1 MRLLGITLLAVGIIK
16 GAQGQTCSADFNDSG
31 NAPDPSNNWDGTS
44 MKAWDGCDDC
54 ASNCGFTT
62 FVKDDGGPGDTYCI
76 CYDPSHSISGTFNN
90 PGNLF
95 EPSCQQF
102 YDAGNTCATPYANAS
117 TRFCSYGQG
126 CDLDYCCDS
135 STTEGAPPT
144 GGGGPGDG
152 SSGPSVSNLCSEVPA
167 PTGSTKDYACAARHN
182 SSSWVFS
189 DQGNY
194 CTSNINCDPT
204 NEYADPATENSG
216 CCVNTNSSSGSGGG
230 SGSGGDPTCEANP
243 EYDCGNYGKVYA
255 SDHCNSTIESGFT
268 FESWCCQ
275 PSCSY
280 IFGGDGCGGGDS
292 CSSSGGSGGGS
303 GGSGPTCEANPEYD
317 CGNYGKVYAADHCN
331 TTIESGFTFES
342 WCCQPAGSNTFG
354 GDGCGG
360 GSGGDS
366 GGGSSSGDP
375 PGSGGGGPPGAGGGG
390 GSGSAA
396 DGDSCSS
403 DGDCATGLECLE
415 QKGCVPA
422 AMKSA
427 VDAVDSSAL
436 QNSAQNVSFAGH
448 FTGKSSAAKA
458 ALRRTIV
465 NALKGKNSIGA
476 ENNGIRVPFT
486 DFALDA
492 GAGKTFIENLLNSRG
507 KTEVTMRAPKNKGA
521 PGISAALD
529 KPGDCVKADFTEADT
544 EVIECVH
551 VEDGDKCLR
560 CDNNVPISLTTYSS
574 GSYTYQCHDGST
586 WDSPISISVGDTYNC
601 TIGGNVYES
610 AIFSETGGGGSGGT
624 ANGGTCSADGDC
636 ASNDCDNGVCVC
648 IEVGQRVLM
657 DDGTHKNIEHL
668 QPGDVLRTPTGR
680 TTVRST
686 RRGGRHLSAVHDV
699 SCNGMTGAIT
709 GNHAYHCDGEWRL
722 PQDTHNP
729 RALTGT
735 TEVVAVETDNYCED
749 RMILESG
756 LHVETWDGR
765 GIDEWRPHSYENG
778 RRLRCTL
785 KGSWRDRV
793 LQRVD
798 SKE

>member
-1 MRLLGITLLAVGIIK
+1 M
-16 GAQGQTCSADFNDSG
+16 
-31 NAPDPSNNWDGTS
+31 
-44 MKAWDGCDDC
+44 
-54 ASNCGFTT
+54 
-62 FVKDDGGPGDTYCI
+62 KDDGGPGDVWCI
-76 CYDPSHSISGTFNN
+76 CYDPSHEGSGQFSV

-95 EPSCQQF
+95 EPSCQHF
-102 YDAGNTCATPYANAS
+102 YDAGNTCATPYADAS

-152 SSGPSVSNLCSEVPA
+152 SSAPPVSNICSEVPA
-167 PTGSTKDYACAARHN
+167 PPGSTKDYACAARHN

-189 DQGNY
+189 DQGDY
-194 CTSNINCDPT
+194 CTSNVNCDPL

-216 CCVNTNSSSGSGGG
+216 CCVNTNSSSGSGGDSG
-230 SGSGGDPTCEANP
+230 SGSGGDSGSGSGGDTCETIP
-243 EYDCGNYGKVYA
+243 DDDCSSYIDINNENKVYA
-255 SDHCNSTIESGFT
+255 SDHCSSTIESGFT

-275 PSCSY
+275 QAGTNT
-280 IFGGDGCGGGDS
+280 FGGDGCGGDS
-292 CSSSGGSGGGS
+292 GSGSGGDSGSGSGDSGSGS
-303 GGSGPTCEANPEYD
+303 GGDSGSGSSGSTFTCEANPDYD
-317 CGNYGKVYAADHCN
+317 CSDYKDTNNENKVYASGHCN

-342 WCCQPAGSNTFG
+342 WCCQEAGTNTFG

-366 GGGSSSGDP
+366 GGGSSSGGGP
-375 PGSGGGGPPGAGGGG
+375 PGAGGGGPPGTGGG

-415 QKGCVPA
+415 QKGCVPT

-465 NALKGKNSIGA
+465 NALKAKNSIGA

-492 GAGKTFIENLLNSRG
+492 GAGKTFLENLLNSRG

-521 PGISAALD
+521 PNITAALD
-529 KPGDCVKADFTEADT
+529 QPGDCVKADFTEADT

-551 VEDGDKCLR
+551 VEDGDRCLR
-560 CDNNVPISLTTYSS
+560 CDNNAPISLTTYSG
-574 GSYTYQCHDGST
+574 GSYTYQCMDGPT
-586 WDSPISISVGDTYNC
+586 WNSPTSISVGETYSC
-601 TIGGNVYES
+601 PVGGKVYES
-610 AIFSETGGGGSGGT
+610 AIFSETGGGGSGGSGGT

-686 RRGGRHLSAVHDV
+686 RRGGRHLSDVHDV

-735 TEVVAVETDNYCED
+735 T
-749 RMILESG
+749 
-756 LHVETWDGR
+756 
-765 GIDEWRPHSYENG
+765 
-778 RRLRCTL
+778 
-785 KGSWRDRV
+785 
-793 LQRVD
+793 
-798 SKE
+798 